1 MKPTIK
7 FVDIDRER
15 MYYNFSNR
23 VKEVLENTKT
33 EEDGYDKNILSLYKK
48 YSGEYK
54 HTGGIGY
61 SYTEVMDDQFFSN
74 REGVSEEPLEDSTGI
89 IVTSDLNYEQK
100 LKYSGYIKHPDVDFR
115 SVWGSIYGMSD
126 TISQAYKFVTGEAI
140 DTECNYYEPEEVC
153 IPEDMEF
160 ILVVVP
166 IINDK
171 NKDFRPHKWGEYVGN
186 RLSGHECLYD
196 EDVDMIYYFNLIPVK
211 KVS

>member
-23 VKEVLENTKT
+23 VKEVLEKTKS
-33 EEDGYDKNILSLYKK
+33 EDGEYDTDILSLYKK

-54 HTGGIGY
+54 PTGGIGY
-61 SYTEVMDDQFFSN
+61 SYTEVMDDPFFSN
-74 REGVSEEPLEDSTGI
+74 RGGFSEEPLEDVTGI
-89 IVTSDLNYEQK
+89 IVTGDLNYTQK
-100 LKYSGYIKHPDVDFR
+100 LKYSGYIKHPDVDFS
-115 SVWGSIYGMSD
+115 SVWDNISGLSD
-126 TISQAYKFVTGEAI
+126 TISQAYGFVTGEAI
-140 DTECNYYEPEEVC
+140 DTEHNYYEPEEMK

-171 NKDFRPHKWGEYVGN
+171 DKDFRPHKWGEYVGN
-186 RLSGHECLYD
+186 RLSGHEYLYD